1 MANLIKD
8 GAINGTHDS
17 VSVSIEYDGTVGGA
31 YVFTN
36 AVPAGCVITGITLNT
51 SLGVVLPGTGT
62 LRVAV
67 GGAAAWVTGVIAAA
81 ACIPGVMTM
90 SGGSPQLVL
99 NGAIHVTASGTVTA
113 PVAPARHKHTITIS
127 YISGI

>member
-8 GAINGTHDS
+8 GAINGTHDN
-17 VSVSIEYDGTVGGA
+17 VSVSIEYDGLTAGAA

-51 SLGVVLPGTGT
+51 STGAVLGGTGT

-67 GGAAAWVTGVIAAA
+67 GGPVAWVTGVIAVAN
-81 ACIPGVMTM
+81 CVPGPLSLTA
-90 SGGSPQLVL
+90 GSPLLVQS
-99 NGAIHVTASGTVTA
+99 GPIHITAGGTVN
-113 PVAPARHKHTITIS
+113 VVGKHTITIS
-127 YISGI
+127 YIAGI